1 MSDSIRFDCVTTIT
15 DTSRSMLFTRQYAL
29 AADLDKFS
37 KTWSVFD
44 PHATL
49 VISVSDLPTLLVEV
63 GAPLGAANLNDAK
76 LLAIHMGLQIMK
88 GGHHF
93 TEVFAACARTAL
105 GVESLDKEV

>member
-1 MSDSIRFDCVTTIT
+1 MNDSIRFDCVTTIT
-15 DTSRSMLFTRQYAL
+15 DTSAIHQYAL

-49 VISVSDLPTLLVEV
+49 VISVSDLPKLLVEV
-63 GAPLGAANLNDAK
+63 GAPLGAANLNNAK
-76 LLAIHMGLQIMK
+76 LLAIHMGLPIMK